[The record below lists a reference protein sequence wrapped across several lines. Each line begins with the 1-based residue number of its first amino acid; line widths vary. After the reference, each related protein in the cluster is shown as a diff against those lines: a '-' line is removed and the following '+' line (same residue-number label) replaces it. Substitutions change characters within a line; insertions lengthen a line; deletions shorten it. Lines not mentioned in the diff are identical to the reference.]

1 MGKKSHHIK
10 RNVLNS
16 YVAKLLVNQNKLV
29 KLINVY
35 YSRGW
40 NKMPR
45 AGVNIDRIGHSCFPL
60 GFVIA
65 LRSSEYVWRCILS
78 SELHLGT
85 DNMLARVALWSLLQL
100 PGAHVAKGAKGTGV
114 QLRSARDTQKVN
126 SSDHV

>member
-1 MGKKSHHIK
+1 M
-10 RNVLNS
+10 
-16 YVAKLLVNQNKLV
+16 AKLLVNQNKLV

-40 NKMPR
+40 NKIPR
-45 AGVNIDRIGHSCFPL
+45 AGLIDHIGHSCFPL

-78 SELHLGT
+78 SELHSGT

-100 PGAHVAKGAKGTGV
+100 LGTHVAKGAKGTGV
-114 QLRSARDTQKVN
+114 QVRSARDTQKVN